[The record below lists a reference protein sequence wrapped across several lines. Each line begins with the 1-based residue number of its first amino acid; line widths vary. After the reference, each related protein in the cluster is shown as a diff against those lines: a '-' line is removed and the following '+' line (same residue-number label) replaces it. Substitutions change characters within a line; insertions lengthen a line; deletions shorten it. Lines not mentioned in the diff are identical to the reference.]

1 MKEEKSNKVR
11 YFIIG
16 ISIILNS
23 VGVIAN
29 SIAIIMRLCQLA
41 IEGRKSDVDFKKKSR
56 CIGKKNC

>member
-16 ISIILNS
+16 ISIILIS

-29 SIAIIMRLCQLA
+29 SIAIIMRLCQ
-41 IEGRKSDVDFKKKSR
+41 
-56 CIGKKNC
+56 

>member
-1 MKEEKSNKVR
+1 MVKRGDERVNKEKSDKVR

-29 SIAIIMRLCQLA
+29 SIAIIMRLYQ
-41 IEGRKSDVDFKKKSR
+41 
-56 CIGKKNC
+56 

>member
-23 VGVIAN
+23 VGVIEN
-29 SIAIIMRLCQLA
+29 SIAIIMRLCQ
-41 IEGRKSDVDFKKKSR
+41 
-56 CIGKKNC
+56 